1 MEIIPVID
9 LMKGKAVAGKSG
21 KREEYKELKTVFAYK
36 PDPIEIAR
44 NLPYERLYVADL
56 DGIVHGVPDINLL
69 KKLAKEKKIMADIGI
84 RTLEDFEKIS
94 KLAHEVVV
102 GTETLRDVKTLEN
115 ILRKDEDIL
124 LSIDIKDGKVISRFL
139 PKEPNKALKFLEKK
153 GVARF
158 IILNISRVGTLRA
171 QYINIK
177 TNAEVYVGGGIG
189 RKDLKKLRKM
199 GIAGV
204 LIGTALHQ
212 GLLK

>member
-21 KREEYKELKTVFAYK
+21 KREEYKELKTVFADK

-94 KLAHEVVV
+94 KLVHEVVV

-115 ILRKDEDIL
+115 ILRKDKDIL

-158 IILNISRVGTLRA
+158 IILNISCVGTLRA